1 MRVAWV
7 KPARTV
13 ALLLLLMFSYS
24 VMVDSDFEV
33 WKAQFRQIAIAQGI
47 QPSVVDLALRGL
59 LPDQKVLEMN
69 QHQPE
74 FSKPVWDYLGT
85 AVSDKRVAMGQQRWR
100 DNAELLQQI
109 YQRYGVQP
117 QYVLAIWGV
126 ESDFGNYMGRHNV
139 IRSLATL
146 TYKGNLERRDRKS
159 VV

>member
-59 LPDQKVLEMN
+59 LPDQNKIVLDI
-69 QHQPE
+69 
-74 FSKPVWDYLGT
+74 PV
-85 AVSDKRVAMGQQRWR
+85 
-100 DNAELLQQI
+100 
-109 YQRYGVQP
+109 
-117 QYVLAIWGV
+117 V
-126 ESDFGNYMGRHNV
+126 EKKSAFGF
-139 IRSLATL
+139 
-146 TYKGNLERRDRKS
+146 
-159 VV
+159 